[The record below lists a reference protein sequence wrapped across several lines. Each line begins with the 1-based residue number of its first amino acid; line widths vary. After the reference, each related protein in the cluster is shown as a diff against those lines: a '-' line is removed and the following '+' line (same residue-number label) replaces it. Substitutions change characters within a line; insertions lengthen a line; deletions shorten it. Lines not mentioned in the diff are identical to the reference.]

1 MAIGKLKFY
10 NLLVILLFIIS
21 CDPADN
27 RLRIENTQSYSV
39 YYTYSS
45 KERLEEDVIRIGVNF
60 ASNDSLSRLPEDF
73 YLISPKSIANA
84 ALTSSKWEAIAS
96 ESKNGKIYF
105 FFLSKE
111 TLINY
116 SWREIVRGNK
126 YLGKA
131 SYTIKDLKNLDWKIT
146 FPSLAQE

>member
-1 MAIGKLKFY
+1 MDIGNLKFY
-10 NLLVILLFIIS
+10 CLLVILLFIIS

-27 RLRIENTQSYSV
+27 RLRIENTQSYPI

-45 KERLEEDVIRIGVNF
+45 KEILEEDVIRIGVN
-60 ASNDSLSRLPEDF
+60 SSVNDSLSRSPDSF
-73 YLISPKSIANA
+73 YLISPRTISNA
-84 ALTSSKWEAIAS
+84 SLTSSKWEAIAS

-105 FFLSKE
+105 FFLSKK

-116 SWREIVRGNK
+116 SWKEIVRGNK
-126 YLGKA
+126 YIGKA

-146 FPSLAQE
+146 YPIAH